1 MDFAAPTVDERAG
14 WLARLGEAGAHDAI
28 ASELACLHRVDEID
42 SASSGSA
49 SGPAPSG
56 WMRVAA
62 WNAERGRFLDGSI
75 ELLARVDADV
85 VLLSELDSGMAR
97 SGNVDVPRRLAEALE
112 CGGAFGVEF
121 VELGLGD
128 AGETARVGAGAVNE
142 RGLHG
147 NAVLA
152 RGGLRDAVVLRLDA
166 GGDWFGVERGQP
178 RIGGRMAVAGRVTLA
193 GVDGS
198 DAEVTVVSAHL
209 ESSSTAAERA
219 GQMRVLLG
227 LVDERYGDGPAVVGG
242 DFNTFGAAIGDLI
255 DREAGRRMRAE
266 SATRFSWP
274 VPFEPLFDDV
284 AAGHGYEWV
293 DANVAAPTTR
303 HGANGLPDHIPL
315 KLDWVLVRG
324 LEARRATVVP
334 AMAADGSA
342 LSDHDLVAVSVRLR

>member
-14 WLARLGEAGAHDAI
+14 WLARLDEFGAHDAI
-28 ASELACLHRVDEID
+28 ASGLTCLHQVDEVG
-42 SASSGSA
+42 AVGSA
-49 SGPAPSG
+49 PSE

-62 WNAERGRFLDGSI
+62 WNAERGRFLEGSI

-97 SGNVDVPRRLAEALE
+97 SGNVDVPRRLAEALT
-112 CGGAFGVEF
+112 CQGAFGVEF

-128 AGETARVGAGAVNE
+128 VGETARIVTGAENE

-152 RGGLRDAVVLRLDA
+152 RGGLRDAAVLRLDA
-166 GGDWFGVERGQP
+166 GGAWFGVERGQP
-178 RIGGRMAVAGRVTLA
+178 RIGGRMAVAGRVMLS
-193 GVDGS
+193 GVD
-198 DAEVTVVSAHL
+198 VTVVSVHL
-209 ESSSTAAERA
+209 ESSSTATERA
-219 GQMRVLLG
+219 DQMRVLLG
-227 LVDERYGDGPAVVGG
+227 LVDERYGGGPAVVGG
-242 DFNTFGAAIGDLI
+242 DFNTFGAPIGDLM
-255 DREAGRRMRAE
+255 DREIGRGMRAE
-266 SATRFSWP
+266 SPTRFSWP
-274 VPFEPLFDDV
+274 VPHEPLFSDV
-284 AAGHGYEWV
+284 AAGFGFDWV

-303 HGANGLPDHIPL
+303 HGAGGLPDHIPL
-315 KLDWVLVRG
+315 KLDWLLVRG